1 MIELPAR
8 GTGIREADIPRRKIA
23 MPLLDLRQLSPSQLS
38 PLLDEE
44 AKLWRTELHWD
55 YQLSVELIK
64 RFLEIHSLAGAAV
77 VENGRA
83 TGYGFYVIEEH
94 KGMLG
99 GLFVTPRVPQVEA
112 GEQILGDIMQ
122 TLRGTPQVTRIEAQ
136 VMPFGAP
143 LDRVLASQG
152 FRLYPRQFMILPVE
166 ESAPD
171 ATPSP
176 AVLPAGLRL
185 EKWNERLM
193 PQVADLIHLAYANHI
208 DGEINDQYRSRAG
221 AMKFLKNIVM
231 MPGCGQ
237 FEAQASFLLR
247 DIASEHIVAVVLTS
261 MVAPGVGHT
270 TQLCVLPGY
279 QGCGLGRRLM
289 LESLA
294 ALRRIAATELSLT
307 VTCANQGAIKLYESL
322 GFRVVKVFAAGVW
335 KG

>member
-1 MIELPAR
+1 MIEAPRTMHDETTHDETNA
-8 GTGIREADIPRRKIA
+8 PRRKPA
-23 MPLLDLRQLSPSQLS
+23 MPLADLRQLSASQLS

-64 RFLEIHSLAGAAV
+64 RFLELHSLAGAAV

-99 GLFVTPRVPQVEA
+99 GLFVTPRIPQVEA

-122 TLRGTPQVTRIEAQ
+122 TMRGTPQVTRIEAQ

-152 FRLYPRQFMILPVE
+152 FRLYPRQFMILPVT
-166 ESAPD
+166 ESSAEAP
-171 ATPSP
+171 PI
-176 AVLPAGLRL
+176 PAGLRL

-193 PQVADLIHLAYANHI
+193 PQVADLIHLAYANHV

-237 FEAQASFLLR
+237 FEAQASYLLR
-247 DIASEHIVAVVLTS
+247 DVASEHIAAVVLTS

-279 QGCGLGRRLM
+279 QGRGLGRRLM
-289 LESLA
+289 VESLA
-294 ALRRIAATELSLT
+294 ALRRIAASELSLT

-322 GFRVVKVFAAGVW
+322 GFRVVKVFTAGVW